1 MPIYEYLCDNCG
13 HEQEAIQKFSDA
25 ALTDCEACN
34 ESTLRRKISAAAFR
48 LKGGGWYE
56 TDFKDGNRRNVAG
69 DNSATNGSGGGEK
82 TEKSGSGDK
91 SGGDSASTK
100 STGTDTAKKDT
111 AKKESTPAKSAGSA

>member
-69 DNSATNGSGGGEK
+69 DNTSNGSGSSEKSGGGEK
-82 TEKSGSGDK
+82 TGSDSK
-91 SGGDSASTK
+91 AKGGDSA
-100 STGTDTAKKDT
+100 KKDSSPT
-111 AKKESTPAKSAGSA
+111 KAADSA